1 MKLFTQAILK
11 KLPTVDET
19 AETGISGLTVHLK
32 LFNPCGAGTWYI
44 YAYNPDEKL
53 AMGFV
58 NLNDPEMAEL
68 GYISITELEEYRGPL
83 GLGIE
88 RDIHFDSMPLQ
99 EIMDK
104 VKSGGHV

>member
-1 MKLFTQAILK
+1 MKLFTKAILK
-11 KLPTVDET
+11 KLPTLDET
-19 AETGISGLTVHLK
+19 ADTSMKDLKVHLK
-32 LFNPCGAGTWYI
+32 LFNPVGAGYWYI

-88 RDIHFDSMPLQ
+88 RDISFESMPLP

-104 VKSGGHV
+104 VRAGGHV